1 MAGDMWNHA
10 VITEKGLLLQSKVA
24 TGGTIKFT
32 KVKTGAGK
40 VNSATLQAQTT
51 VTNAKQ
57 EFAFKADSTVNKET
71 GLVTLVVVIDNDN
84 LTTGYDC
91 YQVGIYAN
99 DPNDGEILYA
109 IMQSDSALAIPS
121 EDNMTGWI
129 AEMNIGMQFSNAET
143 VQITMDQAGFASR
156 KALDEHLANK
166 NNPHGI
172 TAVQIGALPNTT
184 KATDIGGASA
194 DHKHTASEVGARP
207 STWTPTAS
215 DIGLGNV
222 NNTSDANKPVSNAQA
237 TAIADAKKAGTDAQV
252 NLTAHITNK
261 NNPHGVTAAQVGLGD
276 VPNVSTNDQTPTY
289 AATSSLLELR
299 SGEKL
304 TVAFGKIAK
313 AITDLI
319 LHLESKNNPHGVT
332 AAQIGA
338 VPTSRTVNGKSLGSN
353 ITLTHNDVGAAPS
366 YSYGTTDLTAG
377 SSALPTGTVYLMYE

>member
-10 VITEKGLLLQSKVA
+10 VITEKGVLLHSKVA

-121 EDNMTGWI
+121 EASMTGWI

-143 VQITMDQAGFASR
+143 VQITMDQAGFASK
-156 KALDEHLANK
+156 KALDEHLADK
-166 NNPHGI
+166 SNPHGV

-222 NNTSDANKPVSNAQA
+222 NNTSDADKPVSNAQA
-237 TAIADAKKAGTDAQV
+237 IAIADAKKAGIDAQV
-252 NLTAHITNK
+252 NLTSHITNK
-261 NNPHGVTAAQVGLGD
+261 NNPHGVTALQVGA
-276 VPNVSTNDQTPTY
+276 VPVSRKVNNKSLDNDISLTASDIGARPDTWMPTASNVGAYTKEEVDNALANVKIPLTASTND
-289 AATSSLLELR
+289 
-299 SGEKL
+299 
-304 TVAFGKIAK
+304 
-313 AITDLI
+313 ITA
-319 LHLESKNNPHGVT
+319 GVT
-332 AAQIGA
+332 ELADGA
-338 VPTSRTVNGKSLGSN
+338 LY
-353 ITLTHNDVGAAPS
+353 L
-366 YSYGTTDLTAG
+366 
-377 SSALPTGTVYLMYE
+377 VYE